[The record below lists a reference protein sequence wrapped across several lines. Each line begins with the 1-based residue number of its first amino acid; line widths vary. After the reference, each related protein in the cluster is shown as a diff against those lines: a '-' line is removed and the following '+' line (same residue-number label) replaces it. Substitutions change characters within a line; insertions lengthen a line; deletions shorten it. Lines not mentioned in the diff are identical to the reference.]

1 LQGLLSRSSAKFFK
15 LGFFSV
21 WRESLDNF
29 NYTPIDAP
37 KPKHSSLGIASLVIA
52 VISILLFCL
61 GLGVAVFASASDP
74 ATFDSMPSD
83 SPLYLPVGLMICFGG
98 GLFQPDR
105 NKTFAILGTVFN
117 LLFLCAVGVLMVIG
131 NLAP

>member
-1 LQGLLSRSSAKFFK
+1 M
-15 LGFFSV
+15 
-21 WRESLDNF
+21 DNF

-37 KPKHSSLGIASLVIA
+37 KPKHSGLGIASLVIA

-74 ATFDSMPSD
+74 ATIESMPSD
-83 SPLYLPVGLMICFGG
+83 SPLYLTVGLMICFGGGLDLVGLGLGIG

-117 LLFLCAVGVLMVIG
+117 LLFLCAVGMLMVIG